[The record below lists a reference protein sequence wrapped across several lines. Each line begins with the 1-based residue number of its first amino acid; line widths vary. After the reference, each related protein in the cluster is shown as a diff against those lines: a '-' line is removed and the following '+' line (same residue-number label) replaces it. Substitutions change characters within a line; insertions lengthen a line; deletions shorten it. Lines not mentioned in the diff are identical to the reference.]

1 MNISNELMT
10 IKKNDNLEDKD
21 DGDGSAVIKRLL
33 LVRASLI

>member
-10 IKKNDNLEDKD
+10 IKKNDNLEHKD
-21 DGDGSAVIKRLL
+21 DGDGYAVIKRLL